1 MSRRRPSIIHE
12 WAACHLYTQ
21 HRAAEGNYLWSWA
34 FLTERER
41 RKWTVE
47 VSRRVKLWETSNAVA
62 KTILK
67 TK

>member
-1 MSRRRPSIIHE
+1 M
-12 WAACHLYTQ
+12 YTQ